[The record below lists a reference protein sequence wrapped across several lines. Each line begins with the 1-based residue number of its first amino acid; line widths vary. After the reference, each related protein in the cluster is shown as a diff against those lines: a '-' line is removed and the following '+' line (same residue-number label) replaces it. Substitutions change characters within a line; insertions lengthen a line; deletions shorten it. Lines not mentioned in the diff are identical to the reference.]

1 MVSCSAPVR
10 RLLSDTVDD
19 RHPLSANAY
28 PAALGLSLI
37 TGGRSRV
44 GMWGPSSLA
53 LRARLFGIINAARP
67 RSPLSPEQ
75 G

>member
-1 MVSCSAPVR
+1 MLIDIARSFLV
-10 RLLSDTVDD
+10 VDQAVPIAD
-19 RHPLSANAY
+19 PLSANAY

-37 TGGRSRV
+37 TGGRSRF

-53 LRARLFGIINAARP
+53 LRVRLFGMINAARP
-67 RSPLSPEQ
+67 RSPLSHEQ